1 MKKQQFIK
9 SIIVVGFFGF
19 LLLGLLS
26 SCEDDAILELEN
38 NEECVGSYCRFAL
51 PSAEEATTILEDV
64 QNPDE
69 F

>member
-1 MKKQQFIK
+1 MRKQQFIK

-19 LLLGLLS
+19 LLLGSLS

-38 NEECVGSYCRFAL
+38 NEECVGSYCKVAVPNAKESTIAL
-51 PSAEEATTILEDV
+51 VTIT
-64 QNPDE
+64 NPNE